1 MEPSK
6 LMSPPPPPQAKK
18 RELLRDDGIEAIP
31 FFLVPCTLKD
41 SSSVLAEN
49 PSNLLLPSKFERS
62 SCTMLPLKRRPLFD
76 PTSAREPPL
85 RLAVIL
91 KSLPPPP
98 LYVKPSSDAAEPKL
112 LPKAIDAPSRKRPLE
127 EMPTVPRSFIAKVA

>member
-6 LMSPPPPPQAKK
+6 LLSPPPPPQAKK
-18 RELLRDDGIEAIP
+18 RELLRDDGIEAT
-31 FFLVPCTLKD
+31 FLPCTLQD

-76 PTSAREPPL
+76 HTSARDPL
-85 RLAVIL
+85 RLADIL

-98 LYVKPSSDAAEPKL
+98 LYIKPTSDEAEPKL
-112 LPKAIDAPSRKRPLE
+112 LPKAIGAPSRKRPLE
-127 EMPTVPRSFIAKVA
+127 EMRTVPRNFVPKVA